1 MTIGIT
7 TCSWEQ
13 TKVTLHLRC
22 RHMTFW
28 HRTKPPQPSPCLQT
42 FLTIPNL
49 LPRWLSS
56 TRICLPMQETV
67 VWPLGWEDP
76 LEEEMST
83 HSSNFALKIPRTEEP
98 RGLQFI
104 GLQRIGH
111 NWATKHACTQLT
123 NNFKSM
129 PLPNIMPPL
138 SNVKDYLTLS
148 PQNTQSPFVH
158 LLMTPTLL
166 AKSTSPLLPYYFTE
180 I

>member
-1 MTIGIT
+1 
-7 TCSWEQ
+7 
-13 TKVTLHLRC
+13 
-22 RHMTFW
+22 
-28 HRTKPPQPSPCLQT
+28 
-42 FLTIPNL
+42 
-49 LPRWLSS
+49 
-56 TRICLPMQETV
+56 MQETV

-158 LLMTPTLL
+158 LLMTLTLL
-166 AKSTSPLLPYYFTE
+166 AKSHFPFTALLLYWDIRLHSRKLEGGKEFLYIYMFIHKFICSKIRKNTISLFTE
-180 I
+180 LVLWS